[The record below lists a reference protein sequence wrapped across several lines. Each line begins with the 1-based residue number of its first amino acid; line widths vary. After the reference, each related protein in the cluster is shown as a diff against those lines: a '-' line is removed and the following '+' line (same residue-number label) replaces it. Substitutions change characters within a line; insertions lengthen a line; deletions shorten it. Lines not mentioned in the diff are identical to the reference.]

1 VNGKKV
7 ASGKIDMVPPV
18 RCLATETLDIGMD
31 LGAVVSPSYHDKAP
45 FAFNGKI
52 EKVEFELK

>member
-18 RCLATETLDIGMD
+18 RYSATDTLDIGMD
-31 LGAVVSPSYHDKAP
+31 LGAVVSPSYYDKAP
-45 FAFNGKI
+45 FVFNGKI
-52 EKVEFELK
+52 EKVEFKLK

>member
-1 VNGKKV
+1 MNGKKV
-7 ASGKIDMVPPV
+7 ANGKIDMVQSV
-18 RCLATETLDIGMD
+18 RYSATETLDIDMD

-45 FAFNGKI
+45 FAFNRKI